1 MLFNYLKTALRAIRK
16 DKQHF
21 FLNLIGFSIGL
32 AAAILM
38 ALFAQNELSYDKH
51 QPDSERVYLAHT
63 DYTSVG
69 LQVTSN
75 TIFNVANRL
84 KNNSQLEASFTLG
97 TFSPVNPYVSDLVEV
112 NGNYL
117 SLNGFYAASSN
128 ILDFINLEILTGDI
142 TQAFSKIDQLVLS
155 ESEAKRIFGSI
166 NIIGKSLNHKKG
178 QYTIGAV
185 FKDLPDNTHFKFD
198 SLLYMPSNVIQDGEG
213 YVYYKLLPNADLSAF
228 NKQLTKEHHILR
240 PWMVTKAIKMKL
252 INIEDLHLESNGPF
266 VMKKGG
272 SLTVLKIYITLSAVL
287 VLIASIN
294 FINLNI
300 AQSAK
305 RAKEVGV
312 RKALG
317 ATKSQLVMQFL
328 TESFL
333 VVALAGLIAFAL
345 VELMLPQFNQMMDRQ
360 LSFNYGSQFMIIT
373 TGVILAVGMLSG
385 LYPALFT
392 ASFSAKRVLS
402 RDLVIG
408 GTAIF
413 IRKLTLCFQGA
424 LSISLIIAAA
434 SLFQQMVLID
444 NLDIGYEKSSRLM
457 VRGLPSEALYKKEH
471 NPLFAAI
478 KKLPG
483 VLQVTA
489 SNTDLTHVF
498 ISTLDFVWPNGTIL
512 EGRQP
517 TIFVSYDAVETLG
530 LTMLAGRGF
539 SPDFSSDWF
548 QRDKSENTTTV
559 GVIVSR
565 RMLELAGYSSPES
578 VIGLILTSTHVKIKA
593 KIVGVIENVKIGSA
607 REQALPMSLYL
618 GNPWGGIGNLV
629 IKASNVNMATLRKQ
643 VQHIITNEL
652 QLSDVQI
659 TTISDD
665 YANAHKNEQR
675 ALEMVTVFSCLAIFL
690 TCLGTFGLASFSTL
704 SRQKEVAMRKVLG
717 ASRLSIVNLLAK
729 EFLLL
734 VAVSI
739 AIAYPLS
746 YWLVGDWLANFND
759 RIEQTLWVYG
769 FAALAVTAITWLT
782 VASLAFKAASTR
794 PSLILRD
801 E

>member
-1 MLFNYLKTALRAIRK
+1 MIANYFITALRAIKK

-21 FLNLIGFSIGL
+21 FLNVIGFSIGI

-38 ALFAQNELSYDKH
+38 ALFAQYELSYDKQH
-51 QPDSERVYLAHT
+51 TDSEHIYLAHA
-63 DYTSVG
+63 DYTAVG
-69 LQVTSN
+69 LQVISHS
-75 TIFNVANRL
+75 IFNVADKL
-84 KNNSQLEASFTLG
+84 KNHSQLEASFTLG
-97 TFSPVNPYVSDLVEV
+97 TANPTNQYISNLVEV

-128 ILDFINLEILTGDI
+128 ILDFIHLEILAGDI
-142 TQAFSKIDQLVLS
+142 TQAFSKPNQLVLS

-198 SLLYMPSNVIQDGEG
+198 SLLHMPSNVIQDGEG
-213 YVYYKLLPNADLSAF
+213 YVYYKLLPNADIAAF
-228 NKQLTKEHHILR
+228 NRQLTKEHHILR
-240 PWMVTKAIKMKL
+240 PWMVNKGITMKL
-252 INIEDLHLESNGPF
+252 INIEDLHMESNGPF

-272 SLTVLKIYITLSAVL
+272 SLTVLKICIALSAVL

-300 AQSAK
+300 AQAAT
-305 RAKEVGV
+305 RAKEIGV

-317 ATKSQLVMQFL
+317 ATKSQLVLQFL
-328 TESFL
+328 TEYFL
-333 VVALAGLIAFAL
+333 VVALAGLIALSL
-345 VELMLPQFNQMMDRQ
+345 VELILPLFNQMMHSQ
-360 LSFNYGSQFMIIT
+360 LSFNYGSAFMLIVSI
-373 TGVILAVGMLSG
+373 VILVVGLLSG
-385 LYPALFT
+385 LYPALFIS
-392 ASFSAKRVLS
+392 SFSAKRGISGDFV
-402 RDLVIG
+402 RG
-408 GTAIF
+408 GTAILV
-413 IRKLTLCFQGA
+413 RKLTLCFQGA
-424 LSISLIIAAA
+424 LSVGLIIAAA
-434 SLFQQMVLID
+434 SLFQQMLLID
-444 NLDIGYEKSSRLM
+444 NLDVGYEKSSRLM
-457 VRGLPSEALYKKEH
+457 VRGLPSDALYKKEH
-471 NPLFAAI
+471 NPLFTEI

-498 ISTLDFVWPNGTIL
+498 ISTLDFVWPNGETL

-530 LTMLAGRGF
+530 LTLLAGRGF
-539 SPDFSSDWF
+539 SPDFGSDWF
-548 QRDKSENTTTV
+548 QRDKEKNTTA

-565 RMLELAGYSSPES
+565 RMLELAGYQSPES

-607 REQALPMSLYL
+607 REQVLPMSLYL

-629 IKASNVNMATLRKQ
+629 IKANHVNMATLRKQ
-643 VQHIITNEL
+643 VQQIITKEL

-665 YANAHKNEQR
+665 YASAHKNENR
-675 ALEMVTVFSCLAIFL
+675 ALEMVSVFSVLAIFL
-690 TCLGTFGLASFSTL
+690 TCLGTFGLASFAAL
-704 SRQKEVAMRKVLG
+704 RRQKEVAIRKVLG
-717 ASRLSIVNLLAK
+717 SSRLSIVNLLAK

-734 VAVSI
+734 VAISI
-739 AIAYPLS
+739 VIAYPLS
-746 YWLVGDWLANFND
+746 YWLIGDWLAHFNE
-759 RIEQTLWVYG
+759 RIEQSLWVYLVSAT
-769 FAALAVTAITWLT
+769 FITMLTWIT
-782 VASLAFKAASTR
+782 VASCAFKSASTR
-794 PSLILRD
+794 PSLILHD